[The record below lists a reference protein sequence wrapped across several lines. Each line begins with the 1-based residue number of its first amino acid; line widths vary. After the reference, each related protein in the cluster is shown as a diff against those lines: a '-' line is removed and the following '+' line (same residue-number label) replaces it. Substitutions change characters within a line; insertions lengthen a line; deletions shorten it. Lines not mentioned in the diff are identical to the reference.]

1 MLASRQYCDISL
13 DQKIMGLSHGTT
25 KKSNL
30 NTGLGSAVGITTSEL
45 NFDWIMSNEPEHS
58 QSIGLNTL
66 YTIINFDRINPMT
79 NGHLHTWGLP
89 IAGSYTTNETEVFYD
104 VTPGISVSSNALKNP
119 ELINSESLQ
128 LTTSL
133 IVQKKHNENLTWIY
147 GFMSDYRFG
156 DYQLYPLA
164 GVCLEPA
171 QGWLLQLAVPDFSI
185 QKKFSS
191 LFNLTFYISPEGN
204 KWHVFSKDLQSN
216 SELTYNSIITGI
228 TAHWSV
234 TPSIELNLD
243 LVKQSKKVFNLVSDD
258 NQLISADA
266 DSSMELKLSGR
277 FLF

>member
-1 MLASRQYCDISL
+1 MD
-13 DQKIMGLSHGTT
+13 LSHGTA

-30 NTGLGSAVGITTSEL
+30 NTGLGSAMGITTSEL
-45 NFDWIMSNEPEHS
+45 NFAWYINNEPEHS
-58 QSIGLNTL
+58 LSIGLNTL
-66 YTIINFDRINPMT
+66 YTIMDFDRINPMT
-79 NGHLHTWGLP
+79 NGHLHTWELSM
-89 IAGSYTTNETEVFYD
+89 AGSYTKNETEVFYD

-119 ELINSESLQ
+119 ELINNDSLL

-133 IVQKKHNENLTWIY
+133 IYQKKRNENLTWIY

-164 GVCLEPA
+164 GVCMEPA
-171 QGWLLQLAVPDFSI
+171 QGWLLQLTVPDFSI
-185 QKKFSS
+185 QKTFSS

-204 KWHVFSKDLQSN
+204 KWHVFSKNLQSN

-228 TAHWSV
+228 TAHLSV

-243 LVKQSKKVFNLVSDD
+243 LVKQSRKEFNLMSDD

-266 DSSMELKLSGR
+266 DSSMKLKLSGR